1 MKKLLAI
8 SVLSMTAM
16 FVQAGETE
24 QAVFEQLDTDS
35 NGLISET
42 EAKVLPELM
51 PFFVD
56 LDIDKDGQ
64 LSLVEYELISKR

>member
-24 QAVFEQLDTDS
+24 QEIFELLDTDG
-35 NGLISET
+35 NGLVSQE
-42 EAKVLPELM
+42 EAKVLPELT
-51 PFFVD
+51 PLFAD
-56 LDIDKDGQ
+56 LDTDKDGQ
-64 LSLVEYELISKR
+64 LSLAEYELISKN